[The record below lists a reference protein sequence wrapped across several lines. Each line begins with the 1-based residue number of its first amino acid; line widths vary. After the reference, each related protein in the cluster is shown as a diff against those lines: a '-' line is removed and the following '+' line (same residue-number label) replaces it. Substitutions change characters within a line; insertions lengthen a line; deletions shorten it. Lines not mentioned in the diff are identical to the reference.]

1 MARQYPKRFAGK
13 ELYPCGIF
21 GREVGGNTFLCGL
34 HAFVGFASTH
44 VFVFVSENIAA
55 LYGLFANRG
64 AIVVA
69 VAQYR
74 AVDFFQFFDHIF
86 DNDTGRVFFG
96 DIYFGDE
103 FFTIIGMRDTYAR
116 S

>member
-1 MARQYPKRFAGK
+1 M
-13 ELYPCGIF
+13 
-21 GREVGGNTFLCGL
+21 CGL

-44 VFVFVSENIAA
+44 IFVFVSENVAA
-55 LYGLFANRG
+55 FDRLLANRG
-64 AIVVA
+64 TIVVA

-103 FFTIIGMRDTYAR
+103 FFTIIGMRYTYAR